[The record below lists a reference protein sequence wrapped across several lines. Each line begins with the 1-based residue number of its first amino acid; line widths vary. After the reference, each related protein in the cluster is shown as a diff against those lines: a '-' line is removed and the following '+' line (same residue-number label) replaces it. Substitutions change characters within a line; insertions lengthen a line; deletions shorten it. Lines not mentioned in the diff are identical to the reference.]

1 MPAKAKQSHQSAG
14 ALAPTAGQ
22 PDRGA
27 AMTREAALHCAVI
40 LDESTKKPEAVKA
53 SGFEYLATGKR
64 RRGRIKRGSD

>member
-27 AMTREAALHCAVI
+27 AMTSKAALHVRCHPRRI
-40 LDESTKKPEAVKA
+40 DKKARGGEA
-53 SGFEYLATGKR
+53 SGFEYLATGK
-64 RRGRIKRGSD
+64 